1 MEAEGEERAPALE
14 AYLKT
19 LWASPELRSSE
30 QLVYFLGATT
40 PARRRLWH
48 QAVWDRSV
56 LS

>member
-48 QAVWDRSV
+48 QAVWDRSMGR
-56 LS
+56 